1 MGILLVIGLCGALL
15 AGAFGIYDLQTR
27 LERWD
32 RERHAED

>member
-1 MGILLVIGLCGALL
+1 MDILLVTCLFGVLL
-15 AGAFGIYDLQTR
+15 AGAFGIYDLQVR